1 MSNHTG
7 RIEIDSEDDILK
19 ARQTARE
26 VAEEIGLGT
35 TDTTRIVT
43 AVSELARNIYL
54 YAGEGSMEW
63 ERIPEQNRNGLTFVF
78 EDEGPGIADPEAALD
93 GEYSTS
99 NGMGRGLSGTQT
111 LMDDMEIETEPGE
124 GTTIRIRK
132 WE

>member
-7 RIEIDSEDDILK
+7 QIEIESEDDILR
-19 ARQTARE
+19 ARQAARE

-54 YAGEGSMEW
+54 YAGEGSMKW
-63 ERIPEQNRNGLTFVF
+63 ERIPEKNRRGLTFVF
-78 EDEGPGIADPEAALD
+78 EDEGPGISDPEGALK

-111 LMDDMEIETEPGE
+111 LMDDMEIDTEVGE
-124 GTTIRIRK
+124 GTTITIRK
-132 WE
+132 WG